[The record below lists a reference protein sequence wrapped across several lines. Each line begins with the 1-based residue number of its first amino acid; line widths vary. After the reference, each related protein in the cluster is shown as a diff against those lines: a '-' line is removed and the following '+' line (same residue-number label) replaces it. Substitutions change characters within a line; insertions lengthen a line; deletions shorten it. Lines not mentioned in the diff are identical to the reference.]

1 LTRVTFSVERIARA
15 SIYCSGCT
23 FYIVHCIGALALQQN
38 FVLSGYIFISIVGV
52 ATLTGF
58 AWMLIGNW
66 WTAVHRPFEPMR
78 VVLQTQQTPAQVNRA
93 MIWAIVQGIF
103 VMAGIVVVAIFIAAN
118 WQAL

>member
-1 LTRVTFSVERIARA
+1 MFRFIVLGVLFTLFIVLAHWLCSKISYSADA
-15 SIYCSGCT
+15 SSFLLG
-23 FYIVHCIGALALQQN
+23 L
-38 FVLSGYIFISIVGV
+38 GV

-103 VMAGIVVVAIFIAAN
+103 VMAGIFVVAIFIAAN
-118 WQAL
+118 W